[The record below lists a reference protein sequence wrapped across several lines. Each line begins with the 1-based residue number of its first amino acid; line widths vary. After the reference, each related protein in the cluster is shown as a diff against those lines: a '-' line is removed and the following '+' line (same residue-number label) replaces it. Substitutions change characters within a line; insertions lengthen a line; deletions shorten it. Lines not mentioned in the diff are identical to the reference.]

1 MEKELTLIAVPG
13 ATLGPESLGRP
24 TGLPVLVDAAAG
36 GGLKFPDFSL
46 LLCLFKS
53 PEND

>member
-24 TGLPVLVDAAAG
+24 TGLPVLVDAAG

-46 LLCLFKS
+46 LCLLKS